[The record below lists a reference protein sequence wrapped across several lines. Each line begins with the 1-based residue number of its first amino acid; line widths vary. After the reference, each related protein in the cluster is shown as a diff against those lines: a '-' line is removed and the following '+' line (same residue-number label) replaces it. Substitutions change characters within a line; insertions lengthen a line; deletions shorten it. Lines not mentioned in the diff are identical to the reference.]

1 MPGADPA
8 LLRQLS
14 ENSTPYRDP
23 LALVNWSQLNASSA
37 WLPEAA
43 LSLHGLPEFDA
54 LAPSV
59 RQRLSQYEFINVMH
73 CGLWLEGVFLQR
85 MSRRLRPEMPRV
97 EREYLLHELREET
110 GHSLMFL
117 RVIETSGLVL
127 PDGSWRAP
135 RVAAAL
141 SRLAPA
147 GGALFWLA
155 MLIGED
161 VPDKLNRYL
170 RGHAEA
176 VNPAI
181 RQVCTLHIVDEARHI
196 ALARRMFESLAAG
209 SRGPRR
215 WWLSAGARLLL
226 RELARAYY
234 YPPAAFYEL
243 AGLAPG
249 AAWRARALRNP
260 ARRRFVAERVA
271 PTLRALESCGLDVS
285 L

>member
-1 MPGADPA
+1 MPSADPA

-14 ENSTPYRDP
+14 ESSTPYRDP
-23 LALVNWSQLNASSA
+23 LSVIPWSQLNSGSP
-37 WLPEAA
+37 WLPESA

-54 LAPSV
+54 LAPST

-85 MSRRLRPEMPRV
+85 MSRRLRPEMPRA
-97 EREYLLHELREET
+97 EREYILHELREEA

-117 RVIETSGLVL
+117 RVIEASGLAL

-155 MLIGED
+155 MLVGED
-161 VPDKLNRYL
+161 VPDKFNRYV
-170 RGHAEA
+170 RGHADA

-196 ALARRMFESLAAG
+196 ALARRTFESRRPRAA
-209 SRGPRR
+209 GPRR
-215 WWLSAGARLLL
+215 LLLSAAARLLL

-249 AAWRARALRNP
+249 ARWRAAALRNP
-260 ARRRFVAERVA
+260 ARRQFVAERVA
-271 PTLRALESCGLDVS
+271 PTLRALEACGLDVRR
-285 L
+285 